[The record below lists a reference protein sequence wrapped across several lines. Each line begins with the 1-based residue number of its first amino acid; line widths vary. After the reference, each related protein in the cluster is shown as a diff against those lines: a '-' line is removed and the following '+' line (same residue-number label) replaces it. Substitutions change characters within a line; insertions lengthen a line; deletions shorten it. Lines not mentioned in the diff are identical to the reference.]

1 MPKVEREDIGAL
13 NATLKVTIEKSD
25 YVKEF
30 NSKLAA
36 YGQKASMKGFRKGK
50 TPKSVIRKMY
60 GKSLLGEILEE
71 KLQKAL
77 GDYVESEK
85 LAVVLQ
91 PLLAEGE
98 EGLDPNPRELEDY
111 VLTFDVGLFPEFEI
125 KGLDKDT
132 VYEKK
137 VVEVREE
144 EIDEELTAL
153 RERNKRQVVVDEPA
167 QEGDIVM
174 VKVAELESGE
184 PKADGLTGE
193 FSLIIGE
200 SLTEVAAA
208 ALTGSTAGDTL
219 LMNLME
225 LEHDRT
231 EHYVRRYYLSGSRA
245 ELAERGEITEAAEQ
259 ADLSKMYKLTIGEV
273 KRAERPPL
281 DEAFFS
287 AAFGPESGI
296 KTEEEAREKIRE
308 SLAKYYD
315 SMSLKLLYHDMEEQ
329 LLALNAIAL
338 PEAFIKRWLKFNY
351 KTETDEKV
359 EELYEDLAKQVR
371 WMELQRRLIDQ
382 FDLAIEQQDV
392 IDAAFN
398 RILGYFGGNVSE
410 AMMPY
415 LQPMVEKMLKEEDSV
430 RELAD
435 IAQKNKVVTALPDKV
450 TLQENQVSIEEL
462 KEAYDAIQPEG
473 QVPALEEEE

>member
-30 NSKLAA
+30 NSKLAT

-193 FSLIIGE
+193 FSLLIGDN
-200 SLTEVAAA
+200 LTEVAAA
-208 ALTGSTAGDTL
+208 ALTGSTTGDTFRLSL
-219 LMNLME
+219 LE
-225 LEHDRT
+225 LEKDRD
-231 EHYVRRYYLSGSRA
+231 EDYVRRYYLSNS
-245 ELAERGEITEAAEQ
+245 EDETDETDEAAEQ
-259 ADLSKMYKLTIGEV
+259 PDFTKPYELTIGEV

-281 DEAFFS
+281 DEAFFL

-308 SLAKYYD
+308 GLAKFYERT
-315 SMSLKLLYHDMEEQ
+315 SLKLLYHDMEEQ
-329 LLALNAIAL
+329 LLELNAIAL

-351 KTETDEKV
+351 KTETDEEV
-359 EELYEDLAKQVR
+359 EKLYEDLAKQVR

-392 IDAAFN
+392 VDAAFN

-435 IAQKNKVVTALPDKV
+435 IAQKNKVITALPDKV

-462 KEAYDAIQPEG
+462 KEAYDAIQPKEKA
-473 QVPALEEEE
+473 PALEEEE

>member
-111 VLTFDVGLFPEFEI
+111 ELTFEVGLFPEFEI

-144 EIDEELTAL
+144 EIDEELATL
-153 RERNKRQVVVDEPA
+153 RGRNKQQVVVDAPA

-174 VKVAELESGE
+174 VKAVELEDGS

-193 FSLIIGE
+193 FSLMIGE
-200 SLTEVAAA
+200 SLTEAAAA
-208 ALTGSTAGDTL
+208 ALTGSTTGDTFRIS
-219 LMNLME
+219 LME
-225 LEHDRT
+225 LEKGRD
-231 EHYVRRYYLSGSRA
+231 EAYVRRYYLNESA
-245 ELAERGEITEAAEQ
+245 DETDEAAEQ
-259 ADLSKMYKLTIGEV
+259 ADLSKPYELTIGEV
-273 KRAERPPL
+273 KRAELPPL
-281 DEAFFS
+281 DEAFFL
-287 AAFGPESGI
+287 AAFGPESEI

-315 SMSLKLLYHDMEEQ
+315 SMSLRLLYHDMEEQ
-329 LLALNAIAL
+329 LLALNPIAL
-338 PEAFIKRWLKFNY
+338 PEAFLKRWIKFNY
-351 KTETDEKV
+351 KKETDEEV
-359 EELYEDLAKQVR
+359 AELYEDIAQQVR
-371 WMELQRRLIDQ
+371 WMELQRRLVAQ
-382 FDLAIEQQDV
+382 FELAIVQQDV
-392 IDAAFN
+392 VDAAFN

-410 AMMPY
+410 SMMPF
-415 LQPMVEKMLKEEDSV
+415 LQQMVEKMLKEEDSV
-430 RELAD
+430 RELAE
-435 IAQKNKVVTALPDKV
+435 IAQKSKLMAALPAEV
-450 TLQENQVSIEEL
+450 TLQENQVSMEEL
-462 KEAYDAIQPEG
+462 KDALDAIQPEEKAA
-473 QVPALEEEE
+473 ALEEEE